1 MGNQAGDDKSV
12 TRRLLRCKI
21 DTLVSTFSIHSFNFN
36 ENIGELTA
44 LAEGKG
50 VFLVCLQEH
59 WKFHDS
65 GDVQY
70 TDVGKGWILATSSC
84 WRNSVNSYVG
94 EVGMLLSP
102 SAYNYLEDNVVVVNS
117 RILVADLSGNPAT
130 TIICCYSSTNCSDDN
145 DTVDF
150 YNTFSEVIKKLLG
163 YKIIYG
169 DMNAQISPLNFG
181 GFSFG
186 KKTHRI
192 GQFMLDMATACE
204 LIICDTRF
212 QKRNG
217 KS

>member
-1 MGNQAGDDKSV
+1 M
-12 TRRLLRCKI
+12 
-21 DTLVSTFSIHSFNFN
+21 
-36 ENIGELTA
+36 
-44 LAEGKG
+44 
-50 VFLVCLQEH
+50 
-59 WKFHDS
+59 
-65 GDVQY
+65 
-70 TDVGKGWILATSSC
+70 
-84 WRNSVNSYVG
+84 
-94 EVGMLLSP
+94 
-102 SAYNYLEDNVVVVNS
+102 
-117 RILVADLSGNPAT
+117 ADLSGNPAT
-130 TIICCYSSTNCSDDN
+130 TIIGCYSSTNCSDDN
-145 DTVDF
+145 DTLDF

-169 DMNAQISPLNFG
+169 DMNAQISPLNFD

>member
-1 MGNQAGDDKSV
+1 MGNQAWDDKSV

-94 EVGMLLSP
+94 ELGMLLSA

>member
-94 EVGMLLSP
+94 ELGMLLSA